1 MEEKQATGSG
11 HCRLLDPSV
20 CPSARPPAC
29 LITVAAVQ
37 VREDGEQGGH
47 AEEGGDVSEMYVHQG
62 FWVPEIV
69 VLMWTLESPQA

>member
-20 CPSARPPAC
+20 CPSTRPPTC

-47 AEEGGDVSEMYVHQG
+47 AEERGRCV
-62 FWVPEIV
+62 
-69 VLMWTLESPQA
+69 